1 MRRGSWWCKARILE
15 HTLIPLRI
23 YFVGS
28 RLKMEIGLCRGKK
41 LYDKRDSEAKK
52 EAGREIERRVRDQS
66 KYD

>member
-1 MRRGSWWCKARILE
+1 VSQKGY
-15 HTLIPLRI
+15 TLIPLRI